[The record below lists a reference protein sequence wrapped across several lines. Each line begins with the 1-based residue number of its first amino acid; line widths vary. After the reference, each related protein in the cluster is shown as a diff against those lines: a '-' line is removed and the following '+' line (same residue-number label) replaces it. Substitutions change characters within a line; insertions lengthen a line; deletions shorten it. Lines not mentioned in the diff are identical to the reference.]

1 MKVMRFP
8 YDNFAAPVSLRTLE
22 NALQELFQRRLISME
37 GFSLSLRHSDG
48 FLYLD
53 TADAARVLWAEQATD
68 PVALSQR
75 EPLQS
80 LHQIMYDRVPVLN
93 AIVTGRPPYSSA
105 FMDSANPLA
114 GTTSMLQKRGVNDVE
129 AFSFP
134 QESLGPDSFPDV
146 LDAACRRAEEHGMA
160 HLPLLIRH
168 RMLICGAQNLF
179 EAMTHY
185 QNIEFCARL
194 EYLQRVLT
202 RRQTP

>member
-1 MKVMRFP
+1 MKALRFP
-8 YDNFAAPVSLRTLE
+8 YDNFAVPVSLQTLE
-22 NALQELFQRRLISME
+22 SAFQELFQRRLISME

-53 TADAARVLWAEQATD
+53 TADAARVLWAEQAND
-68 PVALSQR
+68 PVPLDQR
-75 EPLQS
+75 ETLRS
-80 LHQIMYDRVPVLN
+80 LHQAIYDRVPVLN

-105 FMDSANPLA
+105 FIDSANSLA
-114 GTTSMLQKRGVNDVE
+114 GTTSMLQKRGVDDVG

-134 QESLGPDSFPDV
+134 EESLNPDSLPVV
-146 LDAACRRAEEHGMA
+146 LDAACRRAEGQGMA

-194 EYLQRVLT
+194 EHLQRVLT